1 MSNILKT
8 LKVPERKS
16 QTKYKEYLAK
26 KKEKEIDRFG
36 TPWNLSWKYW
46 LLFIVIIALY
56 FLISNC
62 WNQSV
67 EKDDIIAL
75 LKKKGGIRNVMCD
88 EDNHAYV

>member
-36 TPWNLSWKYW
+36 TPWNLSWK
-46 LLFIVIIALY
+46 
-56 FLISNC
+56 
-62 WNQSV
+62 
-67 EKDDIIAL
+67 
-75 LKKKGGIRNVMCD
+75 
-88 EDNHAYV
+88 

>member
-56 FLISNC
+56 FLIS
-62 WNQSV
+62 SV
-67 EKDDIIAL
+67 TFWKFVITKVTGTVSHTEL
-75 LKKKGGIRNVMCD
+75 
-88 EDNHAYV
+88 

>member
-46 LLFIVIIALY
+46 LFFIVIIALY
-56 FLISNC
+56 FLIS
-62 WNQSV
+62 SV
-67 EKDDIIAL
+67 TFWKFVIAKVTGTVSHTEL
-75 LKKKGGIRNVMCD
+75 
-88 EDNHAYV
+88 

>member
-56 FLISNC
+56 FLIS
-62 WNQSV
+62 SV
-67 EKDDIIAL
+67 TFWKFVIAKVTGTVSHTEL
-75 LKKKGGIRNVMCD
+75 
-88 EDNHAYV
+88 